1 MNILLRNNPFSSL
14 LILFLLMSCN
24 TSTTEPELPPT
35 SPSNL
40 IITNVDHSIISLVWA
55 DNSDNEEYFLIERRL
70 GDSNQFTEIV
80 ELSSNTTTYID
91 SNLTRGT
98 KYYYQIRAVRKGDIY
113 SQYSNIADATTLI
126 SILEIMPLEVEISPN
141 ETYNQIFTL
150 KDFEYPIFGISF
162 RVRYDDSIIS
172 FNDSTGFIIG
182 NFFGNNSIAFSK
194 SEASK
199 IYVTITLTQ
208 GSDKKTGSDE
218 LCRFLCTG
226 KNTGQT
232 YINIQNNEIIF
243 YDENGS
249 IVLTP
254 DFNVLSSKTVV
265 Q

>member
-1 MNILLRNNPFSSL
+1 MNFLFRYNPLSSL
-14 LILFLLMSCN
+14 LILFILMNCN

-40 IITNVDHSIISLVWA
+40 ILTNVDYTMISLVWA
-55 DNSDNEEYFLIERRL
+55 DNSDNEEYFLVERGL

-91 SNLTRGT
+91 SNLARGT

-113 SQYSNIADATTLI
+113 SQYSNISDATTLI
-126 SILEIMPLEVEISPN
+126 STLEITPLDVQIGVNS
-141 ETYNQIFTL
+141 TYNQIFSL

-162 RVRYDDSIIS
+162 RVRYNNSIIS
-172 FNDSTGFIIG
+172 FNDSTGFTIG
-182 NFFGNNSIAFSK
+182 NFFGNNSIAFTK

-208 GSDKKTGSDE
+208 GSDKITGSGE
-218 LCRFLCTG
+218 LCRFICTG
-226 KNTGQT
+226 ENTGQT
-232 YINIQNNEIIF
+232 YINIQNEEIIF

-249 IVLTP
+249 IILTS
-254 DFNVLSSKTVV
+254 DFKVLSSKTVI